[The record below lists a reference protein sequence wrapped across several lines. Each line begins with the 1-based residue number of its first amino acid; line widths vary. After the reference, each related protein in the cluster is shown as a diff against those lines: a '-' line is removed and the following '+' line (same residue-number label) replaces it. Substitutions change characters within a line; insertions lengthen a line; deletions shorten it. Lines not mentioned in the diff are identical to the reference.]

1 MKNLMS
7 PETLAFFK
15 QEPSPIK
22 EIVEFLD
29 SHSEITT
36 PMLCKLLDINT
47 RIIYDYR
54 HRLKKIDN
62 SKKIDIEIAPKNA
75 SKKQN
80 RYSAEEKLGLIEKY
94 NLSNE
99 TERVALLR
107 RYGIYQSDITNW
119 QQKAREASLEALG
132 HRKIRSDKKSDEL
145 IKIEELERELQD
157 QEKTT
162 AKLSTLLML
171 QKKTFDFLKK
181 NG

>member
-15 QEPSPIK
+15 QRPTPIK

-36 PMLCKLLDINT
+36 PMLCKFLDINT

-62 SKKIDIEIAPKNA
+62 SKNTDIEIVPKNA
-75 SKKQN
+75 SKKLN

-145 IKIEELERELQD
+145 IKIEELEKDLQD